1 VPETIEIQLK
11 KGVLTLCVL
20 ALLNR
25 HDSYAYEIASTLSD
39 AIDMGEG
46 TIYPLMRRMQSDGQV
61 ETYLVESPS
70 GPSRK
75 YYRLTDAGR
84 RALEAQTTEWR
95 AFAQAVESVLDGPA
109 QAAASASTTD
119 DVTAE
124 RGARRGLVGM
134 PTAAAADIA
143 SDYEIHFEDGLAA
156 GRTEAEVAAAL
167 GDPDRLARELR
178 AEAGA
183 QRWHQEKNPS
193 AAVAAIF
200 AVLGLGAI
208 SILFLLPIL
217 MSVVGVL
224 FGLFM
229 AAIGVFIGGG
239 AIMVAGPFAG
249 FPGGPL
255 AAILA
260 RPWPP

>member
-1 VPETIEIQLK
+1 MTRAEF
-11 KGVLTLCVL
+11 
-20 ALLNR
+20 
-25 HDSYAYEIASTLSD
+25 
-39 AIDMGEG
+39 MG
-46 TIYPLMRRMQSDGQV
+46 
-61 ETYLVESPS
+61 
-70 GPSRK
+70 
-75 YYRLTDAGR
+75 RL
-84 RALEAQTTEWR
+84 
-95 AFAQAVESVLDGPA
+95 
-109 QAAASASTTD
+109 
-119 DVTAE
+119 
-124 RGARRGLVGM
+124 RRGLVGM
-134 PTAAAADIA
+134 PAAAAADIA

-156 GRTEAEVAAAL
+156 GRSEAEVAAAL

-217 MSVVGVL
+217 MSVAMTL
-224 FGLFM
+224 FGMFL
-229 AAIGVFIGGG
+229 AAIAVFIAGG

-249 FPGGPL
+249 FPGGPV

-260 RPWPP
+260 GLGLMAGSTTLAALTAILTIWLINGVVWFARLHYRLLKPALNTPTQDAARES

>member
-1 VPETIEIQLK
+1 MTRAEF
-11 KGVLTLCVL
+11 
-20 ALLNR
+20 
-25 HDSYAYEIASTLSD
+25 
-39 AIDMGEG
+39 MG
-46 TIYPLMRRMQSDGQV
+46 
-61 ETYLVESPS
+61 
-70 GPSRK
+70 
-75 YYRLTDAGR
+75 RL
-84 RALEAQTTEWR
+84 
-95 AFAQAVESVLDGPA
+95 
-109 QAAASASTTD
+109 
-119 DVTAE
+119 
-124 RGARRGLVGM
+124 RRGLVGM
-134 PTAAAADIA
+134 PAAAAADIA
-143 SDYEIHFEDGLAA
+143 ADYEIHFEDGLAA
-156 GRTEAEVAAAL
+156 GRSEAEVASAL

-249 FPGGPL
+249 FPGGPV

-260 RPWPP
+260 GLGLMAGSTTLGALTAILTIWLINGVVWFARLHYRLLKPALESRPVADSKI

>member
-1 VPETIEIQLK
+1 MTRAEF
-11 KGVLTLCVL
+11 
-20 ALLNR
+20 
-25 HDSYAYEIASTLSD
+25 
-39 AIDMGEG
+39 MG
-46 TIYPLMRRMQSDGQV
+46 
-61 ETYLVESPS
+61 
-70 GPSRK
+70 
-75 YYRLTDAGR
+75 RL
-84 RALEAQTTEWR
+84 
-95 AFAQAVESVLDGPA
+95 
-109 QAAASASTTD
+109 
-119 DVTAE
+119 
-124 RGARRGLVGM
+124 RRGLVGM

-193 AAVAAIF
+193 AAAGAIF

-208 SILFLLPIL
+208 DILILLPIL
-217 MSVVGVL
+217 MSVAMTL
-224 FGLFM
+224 FGMFM

-249 FPGGPL
+249 FPGGAA

-260 RPWPP
+260 GLGLMSGATALAAVTAIFTVWLVNGVVWFARLHYRLLKPALDPQPQYQA